1 MAKFD
6 DVPTEDDTRIL
17 LSKNSNW
24 GDFDVLYQIWTWAGV
39 QAESLIFLTK
49 DISSIS
55 EAKLLEDIRSSAM
68 IKDKD
73 AEITCKTT
81 SKFTFFNFNFI
92 VDD

>member
-6 DVPTEDDTRIL
+6 DVPTEDETRIL
-17 LSKNSNW
+17 ISKNAKW
-24 GDFDVLYQIWTWAGV
+24 GDFDTLYQIWTWAGV

-49 DISSIS
+49 DISMIPES
-55 EAKLLEDIRSSAM
+55 ELLEDIRSSAM
-68 IKDKD
+68 VKDKD
-73 AEITCKTT
+73 TEITCKTT